1 VREESRREH
10 NPIQVSSDEA
20 LRKAEQLAPLEER
33 MKKSANQTANVEG
46 VIDVDTGTLTL
57 PKDLVGKDEEKWRFL
72 GFDPLALT
80 ILIFSLAFIAFIA
93 YLISIEPPPP
103 THDEPRPAAESHP

>member
-1 VREESRREH
+1 MREESRREH

-20 LRKAEQLAPLEER
+20 SRKAEQLAPLEER
-33 MKKSANQTANVEG
+33 LKKSANQATNNGG
-46 VIDVDTGTLTL
+46 VIDVDTGALTL
-57 PKDLVGKDEEKWRFL
+57 PKDLAGKDEEKWHFL

-93 YLISIEPPPP
+93 YLISIEPPKPQ
-103 THDEPRPAAESHP
+103 DEPRPAVESQP